1 MLPNQWNLNDQR
13 VREHTLLWFCS
24 CFFIASY
31 WGGRS
36 YLFKLPWFNG
46 FHTLWCGAKLCLQQD
61 CLSLTVS
68 SIYKPTFDI
77 DAIAN
82 TNTTTLLPDHN
93 LALVSIF
100 NHSLPQVD
108 TVVKFSYANNLSLQN
123 YMLMICSICF
133 TLSAAANKPSGIA
146 EEWWWEIFHS
156 PFLYIYK

>member
-1 MLPNQWNLNDQR
+1 MITEWASTHSCDA
-13 VREHTLLWFCS
+13 FCS
-24 CFFIASY
+24 CFFVASHL
-31 WGGRS
+31 GGRF

-61 CLSLTVS
+61 CLSLVVS
-68 SIYKPTFDI
+68 SVCKPAFDI
-77 DAIAN
+77 DAIA
-82 TNTTTLLPDHN
+82 NTTTLLPDHN